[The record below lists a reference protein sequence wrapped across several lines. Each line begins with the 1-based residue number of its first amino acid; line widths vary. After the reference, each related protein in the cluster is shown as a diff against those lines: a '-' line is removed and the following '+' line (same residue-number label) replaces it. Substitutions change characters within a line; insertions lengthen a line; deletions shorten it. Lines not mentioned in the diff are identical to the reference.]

1 MAKQLLKERFQQL
14 AGIKPLYE
22 QNEALKDIEDILLK
36 AGLNFDDGLLGGVGS
51 GGAGYY
57 DHVNDNIY
65 GFDQSGPWNEEEFS
79 KFYDNFSKDDFAE
92 FRFEKEVSQENEDG
106 INYDMVAQMVRPG
119 LYAVG
124 NDGYAQIHDNGDIQI
139 FSIPSLYPEGGKGE
153 ILPAFKMDSSGNAV
167 PQFSKDEMR
176 TKLKDEK
183 YYII

>member
-22 QNEALKDIEDILLK
+22 QKEALKDIEDILLQ
-36 AGLNFDDGLLGGVGS
+36 AGLIFDDGLLGGVGS

-65 GFDQSGPWNEEEFS
+65 GFNQSGPWNEEEFS

-92 FRFEKEVSQENEDG
+92 FRYEKEVSQENEDG

-139 FSIPSLYPEGGKGE
+139 FSIPSLSPEGGGE
-153 ILPAFKMDSSGNAV
+153 AIPAFKMDSSGNAV

-176 TKLKDEK
+176 KKLKDEK
-183 YYII
+183 FYII